1 MIHGNSS
8 SPFLC
13 HCRFLPTAI
22 NRKIAKLKRENDETI
37 KHVIQSRK
45 ELANLGKDAYGND
58 LLGLML
64 IAADEDHVKAANGT
78 KHQLTTQDLVE
89 ECKHFFFGG
98 YETMSSFLTWTML
111 MLAEYPE
118 WQERART
125 EILKVCGPKND
136 MDASKLNQLKIVSAF
151 LKVFNIFILKKSLH
165 IYSIYKSM
173 NSRL

>member
-1 MIHGNSS
+1 M
-8 SPFLC
+8 
-13 HCRFLPTAI
+13 
-22 NRKIAKLKRENDETI
+22 KRENDETI

-45 ELANLGKDAYGND
+45 ELVKLGKDAYGND

-64 IAADEDHVKAANGT
+64 IAADEERLKAANGT

-125 EILKVCGPKND
+125 EILKVCGPKTD

-151 LKVFNIFILKKSLH
+151 LKIFNIFIKKKVS

>member
-13 HCRFLPTAI
+13 HCRFLPTTI

-45 ELANLGKDAYGND
+45 ELAKLGKDAYGND

-64 IAADEDHVKAANGT
+64 LAADEDHVKAANGT

-89 ECKHFFFGG
+89 ECKHFFFAG
-98 YETMSSFLTWTML
+98 YETMNSFLTWTML

-118 WQERART
+118 WQERARA

-136 MDASKLNQLKIVSAF
+136 VDASKLNQLKIVSAF
-151 LKVFNIFILKKSLH
+151 LKVFNIFIKKKSPY
-165 IYSIYKSM
+165 IQYI
-173 NSRL
+173 NQ